1 MPKMYCNFGKP
12 PSCWNLEHACP
23 RPESDFCLT
32 PPLGIQSQ
40 PSNAAEMEASL
51 RRAASQTARSR
62 VDPGFIPHDAFS
74 SPHAHLDEETAR
86 IAALA
91 YEAGFVIKSLDS
103 FREDLGGSA
112 IATRMRTLSNNKYVV
127 ISYVRHVLPI

>member
-1 MPKMYCNFGKP
+1 MLEFRTCLSTPGVGFLRNP
-12 PSCWNLEHACP
+12 P
-23 RPESDFCLT
+23 PE
-32 PPLGIQSQ
+32 IQPQ
-40 PSNAAEMEASL
+40 PSNAAEMEAPL
-51 RRAASQTARSR
+51 RRASSQTTRSR
-62 VDPGFIPHDAFS
+62 VYPGFIPHDAFS

>member
-1 MPKMYCNFGKP
+1 
-12 PSCWNLEHACP
+12 
-23 RPESDFCLT
+23 
-32 PPLGIQSQ
+32 
-40 PSNAAEMEASL
+40 MEAPL
-51 RRAASQTARSR
+51 RRAASQTIRSR
-62 VDPGFIPHDAFS
+62 VYPGFIPRDAFS
-74 SPHAHLDEETAR
+74 SPHAHHLDEETAR